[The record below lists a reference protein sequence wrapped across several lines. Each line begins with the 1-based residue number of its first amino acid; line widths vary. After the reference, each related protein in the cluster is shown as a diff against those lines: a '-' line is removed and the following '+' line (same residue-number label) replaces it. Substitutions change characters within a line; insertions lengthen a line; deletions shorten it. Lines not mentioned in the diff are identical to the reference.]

1 MNPEARRKAR
11 LWLLLIFLL
20 GGAIG
25 AVFGYSFR
33 HRSYAA
39 STTTKPPMSE
49 AERRAKRVADI
60 TKELGLN
67 AEQSAKVDSIIHGA
81 HEEMKTIRDK
91 ARDKAD
97 AEVDVARQK
106 ARGQIREILTP
117 EQKPKFDA
125 MTQRMD
131 EEKKKQMRE
140 GKK

>member
-11 LWLLLIFLL
+11 FWLLLVFML

-25 AVFGYSFR
+25 AVFGYSFG

-39 STTTKPPMSE
+39 TTTTRPPMSE

-60 TKELGLN
+60 AKELGLN
-67 AEQSAKVDSIIHGA
+67 AEQSAKVDSIIHVA
-81 HEEMKTIRDK
+81 HQEMKAIRG
-91 ARDKAD
+91 KAD
-97 AEVDVARQK
+97 ADVDVARQQ

-117 EQKPKFDA
+117 EQKTKFEA

-131 EEKKKQMRE
+131 EEKKKQMQE